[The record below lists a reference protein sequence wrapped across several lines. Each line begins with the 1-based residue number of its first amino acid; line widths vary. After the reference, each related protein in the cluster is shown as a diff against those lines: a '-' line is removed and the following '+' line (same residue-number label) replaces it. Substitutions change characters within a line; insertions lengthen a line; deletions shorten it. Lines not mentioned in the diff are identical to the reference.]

1 MGTFFS
7 WILFFSFWSIS
18 VFNGQHYPSKLD
30 IPNTASTMRALV
42 EKPKTDKTNPHNTKI
57 RPPPPKRRKN
67 IELRSREYLTPREVD
82 ELTKAAGSV
91 GRHRHRDKSLVL
103 VGYRHALRITELVSL
118 RWDQIDFINKVI
130 HVNRIKRGTPS
141 LHPLHD
147 IVINALRVIQGDATD
162 CPYIFINNRGS
173 MLSASTARKIIV
185 RAGVVAGFPFSIH
198 PHMLRHA
205 CGFYLANK
213 GFDTRSIQHY
223 MGHRNI
229 QHTVRYTELTSER
242 FKGFWED

>member
-1 MGTFFS
+1 
-7 WILFFSFWSIS
+7 
-18 VFNGQHYPSKLD
+18 
-30 IPNTASTMRALV
+30 MRTLV
-42 EKPKTDKTNPHNTKI
+42 ENSKTTNNVPHSTNR
-57 RPPPPKRRKN
+57 RPHPPRRRKN
-67 IELRSREYLTPREVD
+67 IELRSREYLTPLEVA

-118 RWDQIDFINKVI
+118 RWDQIDFINKVL

-141 LHPLHD
+141 LHPLQD
-147 IVINALRVIQGDATD
+147 VVINALYIIQREAND
-162 CPYIFINNRGS
+162 CPYVFLNNRGLK
-173 MLSASTARKIIV
+173 LSASTARKVIV

-213 GFDTRSIQHY
+213 GFDTRAIQHY

-242 FKGFWED
+242 FKGFWAD